1 MLIAI
6 HQKRQ
11 NMGQLLHQFYLQN
24 QIELL
29 FDVRNFFSLYSIKLK
44 SFLEHHNRVK
54 RHTTNSNNTNA
65 LRAFTHSHEN
75 SKHCLTTTGKVKNKE
90 QQPSIGT
97 SNENKNRKNRLKK
110 KFNFI
115 LMEVTVIS
123 TPPHM
128 IFLNINFVN
137 KISEKSKPRILVKQI
152 KYSFFKTRTY
162 R

>member
-1 MLIAI
+1 
-6 HQKRQ
+6 
-11 NMGQLLHQFYLQN
+11 
-24 QIELL
+24 
-29 FDVRNFFSLYSIKLK
+29 
-44 SFLEHHNRVK
+44 
-54 RHTTNSNNTNA
+54 
-65 LRAFTHSHEN
+65 
-75 SKHCLTTTGKVKNKE
+75 LTTTGKVKNKE